1 MAGFSALM
9 STTTAT
15 FRDYRDRLRTF
26 GRRWA
31 IWLFA
36 VGMTL
41 AMTLILSLDFGGGSE
56 VVATVGQPAPNDVLS
71 PRALSY
77 TSPLLTQQAREQAI
91 RNVAEVY
98 SPLDLTI
105 GRAQLAQARAMFAYV
120 DTVRA
125 DASAPI
131 ERKIQYLQAIDSV
144 RINEE
149 AARGLINLSAS
160 DYDRVQKDVLRI
172 VEDLMR
178 EEIRPSQLGDYQ
190 RTARRLASLDLSPLQ
205 TSIVTEMAYQLVVPT
220 VFPDADA
227 TATDRN
233 DAASAIEPVVRQVAP
248 DQRIVRAGDI
258 VSDADLELMTE
269 LGLLQ
274 PKRGWTTVASMF
286 MASFL
291 FVGLITLYWMR
302 FQKEEFP
309 NGRYVLVLAI
319 LILLFT
325 IAAKFMIGNDTLSF
339 WFPLA
344 ALSMLIAVVYDTRFA
359 ILITALMAI
368 LAGFISP
375 NSLELTF
382 YLFAGGVLS
391 ILTLRDA
398 QRISGF
404 FRAGLLAALGYFFV
418 AVMFWLPRDLALA
431 TIAPSAIYGLGNG
444 ILSSGLTLAGF
455 YILGGLF
462 GIVTVLQLQ
471 DLSRLDHPLLRELLR
486 RAPGTYHHSIMVA
499 NLAEQAA
506 ERIEANSTLVR
517 VGSFYHDV
525 GKMVRPPFFT
535 ENQEG
540 VNPHDSLDPTTSAR
554 IIIAHVKDGLELGAR
569 YHLPFRIT
577 DIIAEHHGTRTTKSF
592 YHKAKEQ
599 AGENADEVDIRTF
612 TYPGPR
618 PQTREAGIV
627 LLADAID
634 AASSAVRPNT
644 EKAIEKLV
652 NSIVEDDVLNNQLVD
667 SGLTLGDVEVL
678 RLSFIETLKGRF
690 HVRVQYPG
698 NEELINENVAPALP
712 SGSQPAQL
720 EPGAQSLD
728 STSRR
733 NRVFSAH

>member
-1 MAGFSALM
+1 MSSANL
-9 STTTAT
+9 T
-15 FRDYRDRLRTF
+15 FESYRNRLRDF
-26 GRRWA
+26 VRKWA
-31 IWLFA
+31 VWLFA

-41 AMTLILSLDFGGGSE
+41 AMTLILSLNLGGASDVE
-56 VVATVGQPAPNDVLS
+56 VTVGQPAPNDILS
-71 PRALSY
+71 PSALSF
-77 TSPLLTQQAREQAI
+77 TSPLLTQQAREQAM
-91 RNVAEVY
+91 RNVADVY
-98 SPLDLTI
+98 TPLDLSI
-105 GRAQLAQARAMFAYV
+105 GRAQLAEARAIFAFI
-120 DTVRA
+120 DAVRA
-125 DASAPI
+125 DASAPV
-131 ERKIQYLQAIDSV
+131 ERKVEYLQAIESL
-144 RINEE
+144 RITDEV
-149 AARGLINLSAS
+149 ARGLINLSPA
-160 DYDRVQKDVLRI
+160 DYERVQRDVLRI

-178 EEIRPSQLGDYQ
+178 EEIRPSQLGDFQ

-205 TSIVTEMAYQLVVPT
+205 TTIVTEFAYQLIVPT
-220 VFPDADA
+220 VFPDDNA
-227 TATDRN
+227 TAERRAE
-233 DAASAIEPVVRQVAP
+233 AADQVEPVIRQVAP
-248 DQRIVRAGDI
+248 DQRIVRAGEI
-258 VSDADLELMTE
+258 VTEADMELMTE

-274 PKRGWTTVASMF
+274 PERGWTLVLSMF
-286 MASFL
+286 MASVL
-291 FVGLITLYWMR
+291 FVGLITLYWVR
-302 FQKEEFP
+302 FQRQQFP

-325 IAAKFMIGNDTLSF
+325 VAAKIMMGNDSLSY
-339 WFPLA
+339 WYPLA
-344 ALSMLIAVVYDTRFA
+344 ALSMLLAVVYDTRFA
-359 ILITALMAI
+359 ILVTALMAM

-375 NSLELTF
+375 NSLELAF
-382 YLFAGGVLS
+382 YLLAGGLLS
-391 ILTLRDA
+391 ILTMRDA
-398 QRISGF
+398 QRITGF
-404 FRAGLLAALGYFFV
+404 FRAGLWAALGYVFV
-418 AVMFWLPRDLALA
+418 AVMYWLPRGLDLTTIVPIALF
-431 TIAPSAIYGLGNG
+431 GLGNG

-506 ERIEANSTLVR
+506 ERVGANSTLVR

-577 DIIAEHHGTRTTKSF
+577 DIIAQHHGTRTIKSF

-599 AGENADEVDIRTF
+599 AGEDADELDPRPF

-618 PQTREAGIV
+618 PRTREAGIV

-652 NSIVEDDVLNNQLVD
+652 NSIVEDDILNSQLVE
-667 SGLTLGDVEVL
+667 SGLTLGDVDHL

-698 NEELINENVAPALP
+698 NEEFISENNLAGVLP
-712 SGSQPAQL
+712 PGSTVPQLDAGVHPETGVQPETA
-720 EPGAQSLD
+720 
-728 STSRR
+728 RR
-733 NRVFSAH
+733 SEVYSAD